1 MDTKSSLI
9 RLFLL
14 NIIISFLNYIGE
26 KNEFFNSKQFNDI
39 KSLNK
44 INNLNYNIL
53 YSKIFDI
60 FLSIPIQIHFSR
72 MTKIIFERR
81 PLYIKDIRYKNY
93 YLLDLSNDK
102 IILSLESLHD
112 KNNDKSPVLKTSDQK
127 KLWEELIFHSHN
139 LKNDYIK
146 KNSMYFNKENYQ
158 NFFVKIEY
166 KVTYPRRNFIIKFLP
181 LFKGMCII
189 HEYIQLKLSTFEAED
204 KKSYNEKVIIYGYD
218 EYDNIIRNS
227 DNRYFENEHYLLKQV
242 HLFII
247 ESLFCSDYSI
257 SYFFSIA
264 RKPKIYFSGE
274 ILKIIDN
281 EVNNYIKNSSDE
293 LLYNDQNYL
302 NEIINKI
309 KSVLYGE
316 YEKINN
322 NKKILQKSSNQFL
335 KSKSRNDLILK
346 EIQLIDKNKSIQ
358 ITKNEA
364 LIILFNS
371 IQFNKNIEPNDI
383 TLDLNDERISQLRI
397 THTEN
402 NDISSLRI
410 TQSVNKMRNSIN
422 LSELLSER
430 YSNRPSKES
439 YKSQISMDKK
449 FPFDTDEKERNNYIE
464 TNNKINSY
472 SSSKNNLLIKNNN
485 LKVNNYN
492 NDIPEPLDTDVN
504 NYDHEY
510 SNNNIDI
517 INNNIYNNDDENNYN
532 EEFNEDNY
540 NYINN
545 KYAKK
550 YSSQNILTKN
560 FGEGEFEKNDN

>member
-1 MDTKSSLI
+1 MS
-9 RLFLL
+9 
-14 NIIISFLNYIGE
+14 
-26 KNEFFNSKQFNDI
+26 
-39 KSLNK
+39 
-44 INNLNYNIL
+44 
-53 YSKIFDI
+53 
-60 FLSIPIQIHFSR
+60 
-72 MTKIIFERR
+72 KIIFERR

-158 NFFVKIEY
+158 NYFVKIEY

-204 KKSYNEKVIIYGYD
+204 KKAYNEKVIIYGYD

-227 DNRYFENEHYLLKQV
+227 DNRYFENEHFLLKQV

-281 EVNNYIKNSSDE
+281 EVNNYIKNSNDE
-293 LLYNDQNYL
+293 LLYNDPNYL

-309 KSVLYGE
+309 ISVLYGE
-316 YEKINN
+316 YEQINN
-322 NKKILQKSSNQFL
+322 NKKILHKSSNQFL

-346 EIQLIDKNKSIQ
+346 EIQLFDKNKSIQ
-358 ITKNEA
+358 ITKNET

-371 IQFNKNIEPNDI
+371 IQYNKSIEPNDI

-410 TQSVNKMRNSIN
+410 TQSVNKMRNSFN

-439 YKSQISMDKK
+439 CKSQISMDKK
-449 FPFDTDEKERNNYIE
+449 FPFDTDEKERKNYIE

-485 LKVNNYN
+485 LKINNYN
-492 NDIPEPLDTDVN
+492 NEIPEPLDTDVN
-504 NYDHEY
+504 NYDYEY
-510 SNNNIDI
+510 SNNNTDI

-540 NYINN
+540 NYLNN
-545 KYAKK
+545 KYSNK
-550 YSSQNILTKN
+550 YSSKNNLTRN
-560 FGEGEFEKNDN
+560 FGAGEFEKNDN